1 MGFSFDSSYVE
12 VAWADERYVTSVIEN
27 NLNPEWENETVT
39 WDVLEESKL
48 QDDPLIFRV
57 FEMEIALP

>member
-1 MGFSFDSSYVE
+1 MRLGFDSSYVE

-27 NLNPEWENETVT
+27 NLNPEWENETVS
-39 WDVLEESKL
+39 WDILEESKL

-57 FEMEIALP
+57 HGIGIALP